1 MDLDDIQ
8 AVAYTSQV
16 VAGTNYL
23 VKYRAEDD
31 DGNEIYFTAEIFE
44 SLSGDASVTF
54 VDTDGV
60 TADSAIGPQP
70 EFEFIEGGQIFEQ
83 PDIGVIGG
91 GEIAGGFTIQ

>member
-1 MDLDDIQ
+1 MDLDDIE

-31 DGNEIYFTAEIFE
+31 DGNEIYLTAEIFE

-70 EFEFIEGGQIFEQ
+70 EFEFIEGG
-83 PDIGVIGG
+83 
-91 GEIAGGFTIQ
+91 